1 MKYQLAQLN
10 IAKTVFAIDSAELAG
25 FVKNLDRINIL
36 AEKSKGFVW
45 RLKDESNNAMN
56 LRMFNDSSLLINM
69 SVWKDMESLSQF
81 VYRSEH
87 VEIFKRRRE
96 WFPAMTE
103 MHMCLWHVVEGHTPD
118 LVEAEERLTYL
129 RKNGETPYSFTFKK
143 RFTPTETL

>member
-25 FVKNLDRINIL
+25 FVQNLDRINRI
-36 AEKSKGFVW
+36 AEKSEGFVW
-45 RLKDESNNAMN
+45 RLKDDSNNAMN

-69 SVWKDMESLSQF
+69 SVWEDIESLFQF
-81 VYRSEH
+81 VYQSEH

-103 MHMCLWHVVEGHTPD
+103 MHMCLWYVPEGHLPD
-118 LVEAEERLTYL
+118 IAEAEERLSYL
-129 RKNGETPYSFTFKK
+129 RKNGETPYSFTFRK
-143 RFTPTETL
+143 RFAPTELL